1 MCAVTP
7 VPYGTLFGV
16 TLSQATIAPLLRDN
30 SQQALAM
37 RLVSR
42 VSLTTDNLLIVLV
55 IVFALV
61 LDLEILAWCLN
72 FDNEHENENDLSQ
85 QIRPSRFS

>member
-1 MCAVTP
+1 
-7 VPYGTLFGV
+7 
-16 TLSQATIAPLLRDN
+16 
-30 SQQALAM
+30 M

-72 FDNEHENENDLSQ
+72 FDNEHEHE
-85 QIRPSRFS
+85 